1 MTHYLRFPDQ
11 LEFRIL
17 CAQAEML
24 TEDNALITATH
35 TYAVDEIGIITHGG
49 AWDPETGE
57 QLEAPVTL
65 PGWHVNLIGDL
76 PTGWQPYVVQPLHP
90 VRVFAGVEALLAS

>member
-1 MTHYLRFPDQ
+1 MTHYLRFPDEATGMAA
-11 LEFRIL
+11 LRDAGFVVID
-17 CAQAEML
+17 
-24 TEDNALITATH
+24 EDGIEQIITATH
-35 TYAVDEIGIITHGG
+35 TYAVDPIGIIIRFDQGT
-49 AWDPETGE
+49 ET
-57 QLEAPVTL
+57 PVTL